1 MLERLFEA
9 LAPKLDSVKYFEEGS
24 SLLLSAAT
32 SYGLKHVAYLGIN
45 IPRINRTAPFYS
57 ATYTSDWCKHYEHS
71 DYVDTDPVVRL
82 GLTGLLPV
90 DWSSFDYSNP
100 QIRRIFGEAK
110 DFGLGRQGLTIP
122 IRGRG
127 PEVALF
133 SVNSDLPD
141 KEWLD
146 LKRGV
151 MRDLQLLAHYF
162 HQMVIRVEGGQI
174 PHYEALL
181 ARREKECLQWAASGK
196 TIWETSQIL
205 KVSQRAVRLYLD
217 TARHKLDCLNKT
229 QAVAKAVA
237 LGIVESD

>member
-1 MLERLFEA
+1 MLDRLFET
-9 LAPKLDSVKYFEEGS
+9 LAPKLDAVKYFEEGS
-24 SLLLSAAT
+24 SLLLSATT

-45 IPRINRTAPFYS
+45 LPRIGRTTPFYS

-71 DYVDTDPVVRL
+71 DYVDVDPVVRL
-82 GLTGLLPV
+82 GLTGLLPI
-90 DWSSFDYSNP
+90 DWASFDYSNP
-100 QIRRIFGEAK
+100 KIRRIFGEAGE
-110 DFGLGRQGLTIP
+110 FGLGRQGLTIP

-127 PEVALF
+127 TEVALF

-141 KEWLD
+141 KEWAD
-146 LKRGV
+146 LKKEQ

-181 ARREKECLQWAASGK
+181 SRREKECLQWAAAGK

-205 KVSQRAVRLYLD
+205 KVSERAVRLYLD
-217 TARHKLDCLNKT
+217 IARHKLDCLNKT

-237 LGIVESD
+237 LGIVESV

>member
-1 MLERLFEA
+1 MLDKLFHA
-9 LAPKLDSVKYFEEGS
+9 LAPKLDSVMRFEEGS
-24 SLLLSAAT
+24 SLFLSASST
-32 SYGLKHVAYLGIN
+32 YGLKHVAYLGIN
-45 IPRINRTAPFYS
+45 IPRIGRTTPFYS

-71 DYVDTDPVVRL
+71 TYVDVDPVVRL
-82 GLTGLLPV
+82 GLTGLMPI
-90 DWSSFDYSNP
+90 DWASFDYSKP
-100 QIRRIFGEAK
+100 QNRKIFGEATE
-110 DFGLGRQGLTIP
+110 FGLGRQGLTIP

-141 KEWLD
+141 KEWAD
-146 LKRGV
+146 LKKES

-181 ARREKECLQWAASGK
+181 SRREKECLQWAAAGK
-196 TIWETSQIL
+196 TIWETSKIL
-205 KVSQRAVRLYLD
+205 KISERAVRLYLD
-217 TARHKLDCLNKT
+217 IARHKLDCLNKT

-237 LGIVESD
+237 LGIVESS

>member
-1 MLERLFEA
+1 MLDRLFEA
-9 LAPKLDSVKYFEEGS
+9 LAPKLDRVTHFEQGS
-24 SLLLSAAT
+24 GVLLSAAT

-45 IPRINRTAPFYS
+45 IPRIGKTSPFYS
-57 ATYTSDWCKHYEHS
+57 ATYTPDWCKHYEHS
-71 DYVDTDPVVRL
+71 AYVDVDPVVRL
-82 GLTGLLPV
+82 GLTGLLPI
-90 DWSSFDYSNP
+90 DWGAFDYSKAVVR
-100 QIRRIFGEAK
+100 QIFGEAR

-133 SVNSDLPD
+133 SINSDLPD
-141 KEWLD
+141 KEWAD
-146 LKRGV
+146 LKKQS

-181 ARREKECLQWAASGK
+181 SPREKECLQWAANGK

-205 KVSQRAVRLYLD
+205 AVSERAVRLYLD
-217 TARHKLDCLNKT
+217 IARHKLECLNKT

-237 LGIVESD
+237 LGIVETC

>member
-1 MLERLFEA
+1 MLDRLFET
-9 LAPKLDSVKYFEEGS
+9 LAPKLDAVKYFEEGS

-32 SYGLKHVAYLGIN
+32 THGLKHVAYLGIN
-45 IPRINRTAPFYS
+45 IPRIGKTAPFYS
-57 ATYTSDWCKHYEHS
+57 ATYTSEWCKHYEHS
-71 DYVDTDPVVRL
+71 EYVNTDPVVKL
-82 GLTGLLPV
+82 GLTGLLPI

-100 QIRRIFGEAK
+100 QIRRIFGEAAE
-110 DFGLGRQGLTIP
+110 FGLGRQGLTIP

-133 SVNSDLPD
+133 SVNSDLPN
-141 KEWLD
+141 KEWVD
-146 LKRGV
+146 LKKQS

-162 HQMVIRVEGGQI
+162 HQMVIRVEGGTI

-181 ARREKECLQWAASGK
+181 SRREKECLQWAAGGK

-205 KVSQRAVRLYLD
+205 KISQRAVRLYLD
-217 TARHKLDCLNKT
+217 IARHKLDCLNKT

-237 LGIVESD
+237 LGIVECS

>member
-1 MLERLFEA
+1 MLDRLFEA
-9 LAPKLDSVKYFEEGS
+9 LAPKLDSVKHFEEGS

-45 IPRINRTAPFYS
+45 IPRIGRTTPFYS

-71 DYVDTDPVVRL
+71 AYVDVDPVVRL
-82 GLTGLLPV
+82 GLTGLMPI
-90 DWSSFDYSNP
+90 DWRAFDYSKP
-100 QIRRIFGEAK
+100 EIRQMFGEATE
-110 DFGLGRQGLTIP
+110 FGLGRQGLTIP

-141 KEWLD
+141 KEWAE
-146 LKRGV
+146 LKRES

-162 HQMVIRVEGGQI
+162 HQMVIRVEGGEI

-181 ARREKECLQWAASGK
+181 SPREKECLQWAASGK
-196 TIWETSQIL
+196 TIWETAHIL
-205 KVSQRAVRLYLD
+205 NVSERAVRLYLD
-217 TARHKLDCLNKT
+217 VARHKLECLNKT

-237 LGIVESD
+237 LGIVESC

>member
-1 MLERLFEA
+1 MLDRLFEA
-9 LAPKLDSVKYFEEGS
+9 LAPKLDSVKHFEEGS

-45 IPRINRTAPFYS
+45 IPRIGRTTPFYS

-71 DYVDTDPVVRL
+71 AYVDIDPVVRL
-82 GLTGLLPV
+82 GLTGLLPI
-90 DWSSFDYSNP
+90 DWRSFDYSKP
-100 QIRRIFGEAK
+100 QIRQMFGEAE

-141 KEWLD
+141 KEWAD
-146 LKRGV
+146 LKKQS

-162 HQMVIRVEGGQI
+162 HQMVIRVEGGET
-174 PHYEALL
+174 PHYESLL
-181 ARREKECLQWAASGK
+181 SPREKECLQWAASGK
-196 TIWETSQIL
+196 TIWETAHIL
-205 KVSQRAVRLYLD
+205 NISERAVRLYLD
-217 TARHKLDCLNKT
+217 VARHKLECLNKT

-237 LGIVESD
+237 LGIVESC

>member
-1 MLERLFEA
+1 MLDRLFDTI
-9 LAPKLDSVKYFEEGS
+9 APKLDAVKYFEEGS
-24 SLLLSAAT
+24 SLLLSAAA

-45 IPRINRTAPFYS
+45 LPRIGRTAPFYS

-71 DYVDTDPVVRL
+71 DYVDVDPVVRL
-82 GLTGLLPV
+82 GLTGLLPI
-90 DWSSFDYSNP
+90 DWNSFDYSNP
-100 QIRRIFGEAK
+100 LIRRVFGEAGE
-110 DFGLGRQGLTIP
+110 FGLGRQGLTIP

-141 KEWLD
+141 KEWAD
-146 LKRGV
+146 LKRET

-162 HQMVIRVEGGQI
+162 HHMVIRVEGGQM

-181 ARREKECLQWAASGK
+181 SRREKECLQWAAAGK

-205 KVSQRAVRLYLD
+205 KISERAVRLYLD
-217 TARHKLDCLNKT
+217 IARHKLDCLNKT

-237 LGIVESD
+237 LGIVESS